1 MRPVPEP
8 PRDPLQSAHALLEAG
23 RHAEAFECVQQ
34 RIAQQGGGIA
44 LTAEAT
50 ALAAVARAAERAG
63 DAAAARRALEAALE
77 LVDWADLHHAM
88 GTLLVRSGE
97 ETEARAAFDRALT
110 INPRYRAAALER
122 ALLDARAGRVGDAVG
137 ALRALSE
144 GDSVR
149 ESEALRAGL
158 ERLRAHAVEDAIPL
172 LRRAFTDRDAAL
184 ERLVADA
191 QARLDA
197 GEPGVALALLRR
209 AVIERPGYPD
219 LHALLGAHELRAGHL
234 DDGIASL
241 VDALCLNPGF
251 HAARLELARGLEARG
266 EREAAL
272 AEVHRVL
279 EASPGHEEA
288 TTTYERL
295 APRVRSAGAGRG

>member
-1 MRPVPEP
+1 MRPIEP
-8 PRDPLQSAHALLEAG
+8 TRDPLQSAHAHLEAG
-23 RHAEAFECVQQ
+23 RYGDAFDCIQA
-34 RIAQQGGGIA
+34 RIAEQGGGAA
-44 LTAEAT
+44 LASEAT

-63 DAAAARRALEAALE
+63 DASAARRALEAALE

-97 ETEARAAFDRALT
+97 HDQARAAFDRALA

-137 ALRALSE
+137 TLRAMSE
-144 GDSVR
+144 GDAVR
-149 ESEALRAGL
+149 ESETLRAGL
-158 ERLRAHAVEDAIPL
+158 ERLRSHAIEDAVPL
-172 LRRAFTDRDAAL
+172 LRRAFTDHDATV
-184 ERLVADA
+184 EQWVSEA

-197 GEPGVALALLRR
+197 GESGVALALLRR

-219 LHALLGAHELRAGHL
+219 LHALLGSHELRAGYL

-251 HAARLELARGLEARG
+251 HGARLELARGLEARG

-272 AEVHRVL
+272 AEVRRVL
-279 EASPGHEEA
+279 EASPGHDAA
-288 TTTYERL
+288 TTAYERL
-295 APRVRSAGAGRG
+295 APRHRAPAGQQG